1 MKRMPILKFPHILGV
16 WQLVVIWQKEKDS
29 KDLTLRATR
38 IKEAL
43 AVMQGSQYI
52 ESSTS

>member
-1 MKRMPILKFPHILGV
+1 M
-16 WQLVVIWQKEKDS
+16 WQKEKDS

-43 AVMQGSQYI
+43 AVTLESQYI